1 VFGIKNSMIDV
12 DAEIVGSKTPGIK
25 KLALNSNDELY
36 KEIRDLHFRALGP
49 LLSKKAEYVRDI
61 YGRKDHVKSQSVA
74 EMHEFMK
81 EFKVAHA
88 SHTYLQTHINL
99 SSQIALMTKS
109 KQFDLFM
116 DVEKNMLLQQ
126 DTNICEDY
134 LEDCIAKMDKLSKV
148 LRLLCLLSLT
158 VGIKAK
164 KFDFFRRE
172 IVQTYGFETMF
183 TLNNLERLG
192 MFNKSQKKSNWGT
205 VKSKLNL
212 VNPQLKEKEFDYST
226 PKDISFT
233 YNGYAPLAVRLV
245 ELAGTPMGWKKYD
258 EVLNLLPGK
267 TFEATQ
273 DLPFVSQR
281 DNDGKE
287 AKVDTKTTVPT
298 SGTGTGKKPIT
309 LVYFLG
315 GVTFAEISAL
325 RYLSEKEA
333 HGRDYIIATTK
344 IISGTSL
351 INSAKE
357 KLQNNLV
364 RKALPP
370 PEDVKTKV
378 EPTKK

>member
-1 VFGIKNSMIDV
+1 M
-12 DAEIVGSKTPGIK
+12 K

-36 KEIRDLHFRALGP
+36 KEIRDLHFRSLGP
-49 LLSKKAEYVRDI
+49 LLSKKAEYVREI

-81 EFKVAHA
+81 DFKQAHA

-99 SSQIALMTKS
+99 STQISLMTKS

-126 DTNICEDY
+126 DTQMCEDY
-134 LEDCIAKMDKLSKV
+134 LEDCIAKMEKLPKV

-158 VGIKAK
+158 HGIKAK

-172 IVQTYGFETMF
+172 IVQTYGFETLF

-205 VKSKLNL
+205 VKNKLGL
-212 VNPQLKEKEFDYST
+212 LTPTLKEKELDYST

-233 YNGYAPLAVRLV
+233 YNGYAPLAIRLI
-245 ELAGTPMGWKKYD
+245 ELASQPTGWKKID
-258 EVLNLLPGK
+258 DVLNLLPGK

-273 DLPFVSQR
+273 DLPFISQR
-281 DNDGKE
+281 DMGTATTPSSETKKSTDGKE
-287 AKVDTKTTVPT
+287 SKDAKSSPT
-298 SGTGTGKKPIT
+298 PGTGKKPIT

-325 RYLSEKEA
+325 RFLSEKES

-344 IISGTSL
+344 IVSGTTL
-351 INSAKE
+351 INSVKE
-357 KLQNNLV
+357 KIQNGLV
-364 RKALPP
+364 RKALAP
-370 PEDVKTKV
+370 PEDAKTKV

>member
-1 VFGIKNSMIDV
+1 
-12 DAEIVGSKTPGIK
+12 
-25 KLALNSNDELY
+25 
-36 KEIRDLHFRALGP
+36 

-74 EMHEFMK
+74 EMHQFMQ

-99 SSQIALMTKS
+99 STQIALMTKS

-126 DTNICEDY
+126 DTNMCEDY

-158 VGIKAK
+158 VGIKQK
-164 KFDFFRRE
+164 KFDFFKRE

-245 ELAGTPMGWKKYD
+245 EIASQPMGWKKID
-258 EVLNLLPGK
+258 DVLNLLPGK
-267 TFEATQ
+267 TFESTQ
-273 DLPFVSQR
+273 DLPFISQR
-281 DNDGKE
+281 DMGDTKKPADGKE
-287 AKVDTKTTVPT
+287 VKADTKTDTKTAAMPT

-333 HGRDYIIATTK
+333 YGRDYIIGTTK

-351 INSAKE
+351 INSVKE

-370 PEDVKTKV
+370 SEGTQVDVKTKV